1 MEENLFPTLNWEVTG
16 LQTMVPL
23 EHSIEG
29 VVSRESLIGH
39 KSSEGATGFLKE
51 LTSPPCLSQGQRSGH
66 HRVTADRRL
75 SHAQCCR
82 RREQAIFNSA
92 KLISKGG
99 I

>member
-1 MEENLFPTLNWEVTG
+1 
-16 LQTMVPL
+16 MVPL

-29 VVSRESLIGH
+29 VVSRESSRGH
-39 KSSEGATGFLKE
+39 KSSEGATDFLKE
-51 LTSPPCLSQGQRSGH
+51 LTSPPCPSQGQRSGH

-75 SHAQCCR
+75 SHAQRCR
-82 RREQAIFNSA
+82 VKEQAILNSV